1 MQNLQTSP
9 KRFISRTREIA
20 EFLGRSERSC
30 YHILENGKVPG
41 AKKVGGTWM
50 LTRTPQKGSTWLAY
64 GKVSWQEALKRGL
77 KELENDVI
85 AAAKAA

>member
-9 KRFISRTREIA
+9 KRFIYSTREIA

-50 LTRTPQKGSTWLAY
+50 LDTAVFAESFRADTPVTA
-64 GKVSWQEALKRGL
+64 
-77 KELENDVI
+77 
-85 AAAKAA
+85 